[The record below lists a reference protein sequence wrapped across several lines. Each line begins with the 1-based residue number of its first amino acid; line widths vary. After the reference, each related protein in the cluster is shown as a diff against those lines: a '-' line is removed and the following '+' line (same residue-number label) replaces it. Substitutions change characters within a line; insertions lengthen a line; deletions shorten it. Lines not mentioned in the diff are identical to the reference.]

1 MAPAEAAQS
10 RHPLRAGGLAATLL
24 LAKTFAL
31 AGYVTQ
37 FSLLSVIA
45 YVWQDIA
52 VAIAFWAIDASLRRP
67 RWLWIP
73 YTVIA
78 ASVVINIPV
87 IATLGSP
94 LTPTMIRAAGAA
106 LGNSM
111 QSALTLPVLVE
122 MCAVTAVAVAAPR
135 LLRGLPH
142 TLRQLTVPAALLLAA
157 AGAITVTS
165 LDTNGLHRNA
175 LTALLVTATP
185 RIGSAGSDGSATD
198 FRGSPFGERSGE
210 DLAQY
215 RGRAKGFNV
224 VLVALEST
232 AARYLKPYGAA
243 DDPTPSLTALARDSI
258 VFDAAYA
265 AYPESVKG
273 LFAVLCSMA
282 PALDVPAESHAR
294 APCDSVVTR
303 LGQSGYRTSL
313 FHAGRFTYL
322 GMQEI
327 IDVHR
332 FDTKEDA
339 GAIGG
344 RVESSFGVDEPAVVS
359 RVLKWIDDAPRDRPF
374 FVTYLPAAGHHP
386 YASSADGPF
395 PVDTSLGVYK
405 NAIYEGDRALGT
417 LFDGLRARGLFDR
430 TLIVVFGDHGEAF
443 DQHPGNRAHSLY
455 IYDENVHV
463 PLVIRL
469 PGQPSTIGSRVARVA
484 SVLDIG
490 PTILDLTGAKPQQ
503 GIQGGSLLEPRER
516 MALFHADYD
525 RAWLGLRDGCWKFL
539 LEVDAGRARLFDV
552 CADPAETRDRS
563 AQEPARSDAYRTRV
577 TAWAASRRAAVLG
590 AANNP
595 RPPE

>member
-1 MAPAEAAQS
+1 MAPSEAAEPH
-10 RHPLRAGGLAATLL
+10 HPLRAGGLAATLL
-24 LAKTFAL
+24 LAKVFAL
-31 AGYVTQ
+31 AGHAASSSVL
-37 FSLLSVIA
+37 SLIA

-52 VAIAFWAIDASLRRP
+52 VAIVFWAIDTSLRRP
-67 RWLWIP
+67 RVLWIL
-73 YTVIA
+73 YA
-78 ASVVINIPV
+78 ALAACAVINVPV

-111 QSALTLPVLVE
+111 HSALTLPVVLQ
-122 MCAVTAVAVAAPR
+122 MCAVTVVAVAAPR
-135 LLRGLPH
+135 LLSNLPR
-142 TLRQLTVPAALLLAA
+142 TVRQLAVPAALLAAA
-157 AGAITVTS
+157 AGAVTVKS

-175 LTALLVTATP
+175 LTALFVTATL
-185 RIGSAGSDGSATD
+185 RVGLTGLDGSAID
-198 FRGSPFGERSGE
+198 FRSSPFDDRRGE
-210 DLAQY
+210 DLTQY
-215 RGRAKGFNV
+215 RGRANGFNV

-232 AARYLKPYGAA
+232 AARYLKPYGAV
-243 DDPTPSLTALARDSI
+243 DDPTPSFTALARESL

-273 LFAVLCSMA
+273 LFSVLCSMT
-282 PALDVPAESHAR
+282 PALDVPAEPHAR

-303 LGQSGYRTSL
+303 LSQAGYRTGL

-327 IDVHR
+327 IGVHR

-339 GAIGG
+339 GTIGG
-344 RVESSFGVDEPAVVS
+344 RIESSFGVDEPAVVS
-359 RVLKWIDDAPRDRPF
+359 RVLKWIDDGPRDRPF

-386 YASSADGPF
+386 YASSVDGPF
-395 PVDTSLGVYK
+395 PVDSSLGAYK
-405 NAIYEGDRALGT
+405 NAIYEGDRALAT
-417 LFDGLRARGLFDR
+417 LFDGLRSRGLFDR

-455 IYDENVHV
+455 VYDENVHV
-463 PLVIRL
+463 PLVIRV
-469 PGQPSTIGSRVARVA
+469 PGQPTTIGARVARVA
-484 SVLDIG
+484 SVIDIG
-490 PTILDLTGAKPQQ
+490 PTILDLTGARPQQ
-503 GIQGGSLLEPRER
+503 GIQGASLLDPRER

-525 RAWLGLRDGCWKFL
+525 RAWLGLRDGCWKFM
-539 LEVDAGRARLFDV
+539 LEIDARRARLFDV

-577 TAWAASRRAAVLG
+577 TTWAASRRAAVLG

>member
-1 MAPAEAAQS
+1 MAVAEAAQS
-10 RHPLRAGGLAATLL
+10 RHPLRAGGVAATLV
-24 LAKTFAL
+24 LAKAFAL
-31 AGYVTQ
+31 AEHGTEL
-37 FSLLSVIA
+37 SLLSVIA
-45 YVWQDIA
+45 YLWQDFA
-52 VAIAFWAIDASLRRP
+52 VAIAFWAIDVSLRRP

-73 YTVIA
+73 YAAIA
-78 ASVVINIPV
+78 ACVVINIPV

-111 QSALTLPVLVE
+111 QSALTLPVLVK
-122 MCAVTAVAVAAPR
+122 MCAVMAVAIAGPR
-135 LLRGLPH
+135 LLSGLPRSV
-142 TLRQLTVPAALLLAA
+142 RQLTVPAALLIAA
-157 AGAITVTS
+157 AGAAAVTWM
-165 LDTNGLHRNA
+165 DTNGLHRNA
-175 LTALLVTATP
+175 VTALLVTATP
-185 RIGSAGSDGSATD
+185 RVGVTESGAPAPD
-198 FRGSPFGERSGE
+198 FRSSPFGDRRGE
-210 DLAQY
+210 DLTRY

-243 DDPTPSLTALARDSI
+243 DDPTPSLTALARESL

-282 PALDVPAESHAR
+282 PALDVPAEPHAR

-303 LGQSGYRTSL
+303 LGQSGYRTGL

-344 RVESSFGVDEPAVVS
+344 RVQSSFGVDEPAVVS
-359 RVLKWIDDAPRDRPF
+359 RVLKWIDDGPRDRPF
-374 FVTYLPAAGHHP
+374 FLTYLPAAGHHP

-395 PVDTSLGVYK
+395 PGDTSLGAYK
-405 NAIYEGDRALGT
+405 NAINEGDRALGT

-455 IYDENVHV
+455 IYDENVKV

-469 PGQPSTIGSRVARVA
+469 PGEPSASGARVARIA
-484 SVLDIG
+484 SVIDIG
-490 PTILDLTGAKPQQ
+490 PTILDLTGAPAQQ
-503 GIQGGSLLEPRER
+503 AIEGGSLLEPRGR

-539 LEVDAGRARLFDV
+539 LDVDAGRARLFDV
-552 CADPAETRDRS
+552 CADPAETRDR
-563 AQEPARSDAYRTRV
+563 AAEDPARSDAYRTRV
-577 TAWAASRRAAVLG
+577 TTWAASRRAVVLG
-590 AANNP
+590 ATRNP